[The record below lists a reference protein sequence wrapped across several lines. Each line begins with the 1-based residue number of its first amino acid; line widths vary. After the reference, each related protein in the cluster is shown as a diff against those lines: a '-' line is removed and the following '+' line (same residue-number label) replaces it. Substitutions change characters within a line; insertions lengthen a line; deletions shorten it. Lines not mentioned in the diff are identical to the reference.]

1 MKYGGLPNNCEV
13 FARGEVEDYSVDILE
28 SQATFEGKE
37 NNDKI
42 QSLSLTPNPA
52 NEQIQLNY
60 QSDRDANG
68 SYKIYNQSGQIIHQS
83 LLKVSKGINFSSLD
97 VSQLNSGI
105 YIFEMSIDG
114 NKNRKK
120 FIKL

>member
-1 MKYGGLPNNCEV
+1 M
-13 FARGEVEDYSVDILE
+13 
-28 SQATFEGKE
+28 
-37 NNDKI
+37 
-42 QSLSLTPNPA
+42 
-52 NEQIQLNY
+52 
-60 QSDRDANG
+60 
-68 SYKIYNQSGQIIHQS
+68 YNQSGQIIHQS